1 MKLNRY
7 QPFSRFMSVVA
18 TFAIATVMSLS
29 LAACADDTDIQNEFE
44 EDTTMLETPMM
55 PDTAVFDTTMS
66 DTLFGDTTGMGM

>member
-7 QPFSRFMSVVA
+7 QPFRRLLSMTATLAVVA
-18 TFAIATVMSLS
+18 VLSLS
-29 LAACADDTDIQNEFE
+29 LAACADETDVENQFE

-55 PDTAVFDTTMS
+55 PDTAAFDTTMS